1 MRLVVHVLTVT
12 LACTASLATHAA
24 VWEEPTGG
32 DLFSNDGLS
41 PTLISLDPGANTIR
55 GTTGFDGTIVDRD
68 YFHFTLSAGQQL
80 DSIFLRPVTEVGSQ
94 VTFIGV
100 QAGNQVTVNPTG
112 GNPAG
117 LLGYALYSLSQLDT
131 NILDD
136 IGNNMLNPGT
146 TGFSGPLG
154 PGTYAFWVQDT
165 AFGTFNYNYEFN
177 VSGAPI
183 PTPLPGAY
191 LAMLSGL
198 GVLGMARRRRAAGQ
212 TSTVNGPASDEGTS
226 TKTA

>member
-1 MRLVVHVLTVT
+1 MRFVVPALTIT
-12 LACTASLATHAA
+12 MACTASFATRAA

-41 PTLISLDPGANTIR
+41 PTPITLEAGANTVR
-55 GTTGFDGTIVDRD
+55 GTTGFTDIVDRD
-68 YFHFTLSAGQQL
+68 YFHFTLAAGQQL

-100 QAGNQVTVNPTG
+100 QSGSQVTVNPTG

-117 LLGYALYSLSQLDT
+117 LLGYALYSLGQINT

-136 IGNNMLNPGT
+136 IGNNVLNPGT
-146 TGFSGPLG
+146 TGFTGPLG

-177 VSGAPI
+177 VSGDPI

-198 GVLGMARRRRAAGQ
+198 GVLGIARRRAAARSMSGG
-212 TSTVNGPASDEGTS
+212 GPASGLQTS

>member
-1 MRLVVHVLTVT
+1 MRLAVSALTIT
-12 LACTASLATHAA
+12 ITCTASFATRAA
-24 VWEEPTGG
+24 VWAEPSGG
-32 DLFSNDGLS
+32 DLFSNDGLN
-41 PTLISLDPGANTIR
+41 PTLVTLDAGVNTIR
-55 GTTGFDGTIVDRD
+55 GTTGFTNVVDRD
-68 YFHFTLSAGQQL
+68 YFYFTLGAGQQL

-94 VTFIGV
+94 VSFIGV
-100 QAGNQVTVNPTG
+100 QSGNQLTVNPTG

-117 LLGYALYSLSQLDT
+117 LLGYALYSLGQIDT

-136 IGNNMLNPGT
+136 IGNNMLHPGT

-177 VSGAPI
+177 VSGDPI

-191 LAMLSGL
+191 LAMLGGM
-198 GVLGMARRRRAAGQ
+198 GVLGLLRRRRDGSQ
-212 TSTVNGPASDEGTS
+212 PR
-226 TKTA
+226 